1 MTITKVIMHNSV
13 SLDGSFTDFEV
24 NMSLHYEIAGRY
36 KADANLIGS
45 NTIRKGIEMYG
56 GKIPPENEA
65 DLKKP
70 DRLASSPYW
79 IIADTKGITRGMLHT
94 CRSFEYC
101 KDVIVLI
108 SQQTNKN
115 FIDYLKERDY
125 DFIVCGNAQIDFKKA
140 LSILGNNYGIKT
152 ILIDSGPTLNGL
164 LLSQGIVD
172 EISLLISPIIVG
184 KKSNK
189 LLAGL
194 NSGKNNVDL
203 ELLACEDLNG
213 GLVLLK
219 YKVLK

>member
-1 MTITKVIMHNSV
+1 MV
-13 SLDGSFTDFEV
+13 GE
-24 NMSLHYEIAGRY
+24 
-36 KADANLIGS
+36 
-45 NTIRKGIEMYG
+45 
-56 GKIPPENEA
+56 IPPENEA

-70 DRLASSPYW
+70 DRLASLPYW
-79 IIADTKGITRGMLHT
+79 VIADTKGITRGMLHT

-108 SQQTNKN
+108 SQQTNEN
-115 FIDYLKERDY
+115 YIDYLKERDY
-125 DFIVCGNAQIDFKKA
+125 DFIVCGNEQIDFKKA
-140 LSILGNNYGIKT
+140 LSILSKNYGITT

-172 EISLLISPIIVG
+172 EISLLISPTIVG

-194 NSGKNNVDL
+194 NSGKNNLDL
-203 ELLACEDLNG
+203 ELLACEGLNG